1 MKKYLLLAFV
11 LLSSAHLTV
20 AERFI
25 IENYLGISC
34 LRHKIKSEE
43 TFYKIARQYFVR
55 PSTLAL
61 VNNVKNVESLEQRVL
76 YIPLTETN
84 FYQTKGILGGVF
96 DFNPV
101 YYTIQKESDFEEV
114 AKQFFVSTIE
124 LKKWNST
131 ASTISKGE
139 KLVVGW
145 LKQQRDPA
153 TAKAPTFIL
162 KEKILYGTSDERLE
176 AKMNADKKDL
186 PSSTPSFVDYSLPKN
201 AVPVQ
206 SKEINKNEN
215 LQIVSAN
222 IPQGNKVENKKMLN
236 ATDAKN
242 VQVASRE
249 RKTAP
254 KLTKSERIE
263 RKSPVSLEISKAE
276 REFLKENAEKNQ
288 VKKKGKSQIGIWS
301 KVKKLTQNSYARKK
315 AKEKYEGQESLT
327 ASKTAKKFVRR
338 VPITNDKSMT
348 AKVVTKKP
356 KPSKPVL
363 AKLKEVKEKSA
374 VSTKPIIIDKTYKV
388 EVEKAEVKEAP
399 NKPVYVENKLLRLTL
414 LKSMKGRIAF
424 FYSGTAGAKF
434 YVFTNLAAKGGVI
447 KLTNLTNNK
456 YILAQVIG
464 PLPEVDRKRGY
475 IVKLSDNSRRII
487 GVKSKSFT
495 AKVNY

>member
-1 MKKYLLLAFV
+1 LGQAILMNWQNILFWLRPIMKKYLLLAFV

-43 TFYKIARQYFVR
+43 TFYEIARQYFVR

-124 LKKWNST
+124 LKKWNPT

-186 PSSTPSFVDYSLPKN
+186 LSTTPSFVDYSLPKN

-215 LQIVSAN
+215 LQIVSTN
-222 IPQGNKVENKKMLN
+222 IPQGDKVENKKRLN

-249 RKTAP
+249 RKTTP
-254 KLTKSERIE
+254 KLTKSNRIK

-276 REFLKENAEKNQ
+276 REFLKENTEKKQ
-288 VKKKGKSQIGIWS
+288 VKKKSQSQIGIWS

-315 AKEKYEGQESLT
+315 AKVKYEGQE
-327 ASKTAKKFVRR
+327 
-338 VPITNDKSMT
+338 SMT

-363 AKLKEVKEKSA
+363 VKLKEVKEKSA

-399 NKPVYVENKLLRLTL
+399 NEPVYVENKLLRLTL